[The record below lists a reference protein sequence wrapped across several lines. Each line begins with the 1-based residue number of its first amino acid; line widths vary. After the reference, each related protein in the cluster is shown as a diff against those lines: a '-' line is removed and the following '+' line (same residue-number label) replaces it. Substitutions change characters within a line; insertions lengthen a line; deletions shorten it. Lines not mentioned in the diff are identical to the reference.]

1 MKHTRSMLH
10 CRLLALLAL
19 SMTGCSDVTV
29 VRGAPFTFDATRPYR
44 VAIGWGGGL
53 SGMDTIEVF
62 SDGKANGER
71 GDAAHPQVQAATT
84 TLSQRQVAAV
94 TALIGRCGLA
104 DLACHY
110 DAHVYD
116 GTQWIL
122 DLEQDGKHRTVY
134 CDNHFPQQLVDFRS
148 ALQVAVAA
156 DTWPWLEAPSQRPL
170 PLEQR
175 LWDAV
180 RQLPLGR

>member
-1 MKHTRSMLH
+1 M
-10 CRLLALLAL
+10 RLRFSGAL
-19 SMTGCSDVTV
+19 SPMLLGIVFVGCSDVTV
-29 VRGAPFTFDATRPYR
+29 VRGAPFSFDATRPYR

-53 SGMDTIEVF
+53 SGIDTLEVF

-71 GDAAHPQVQAATT
+71 GFAGHPQAQAAST
-84 TLSQRQVAAV
+84 TLSPRQVATV
-94 TALIGRCGLA
+94 TALIVRFGLE

-110 DAHVYD
+110 DAHVCD

-122 DLEQDGKHRTVY
+122 DLEQDGRHRTVY
-134 CDNHFPQQLVDFRS
+134 CDNHFPKQLIDFRS

-175 LWDAV
+175 LWDVV